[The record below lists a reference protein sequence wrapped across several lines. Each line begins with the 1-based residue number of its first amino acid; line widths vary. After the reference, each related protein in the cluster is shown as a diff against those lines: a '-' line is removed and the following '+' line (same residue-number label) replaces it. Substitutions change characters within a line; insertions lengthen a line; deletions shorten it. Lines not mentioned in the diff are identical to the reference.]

1 MINMDVKKWTLIIL
15 LLVVWSSCKTKEQST
30 ATLKGLEDGLYAD
43 MKTNKGDILL
53 RLEFDKTPGTVANFV
68 SLAEG
73 TNPLADAKY
82 KGKPFYDGL
91 TFHRVIKDFMIQGG
105 DPTGTGRGGP
115 GYRFDDEFPKND
127 KKELLLK
134 HDSPGILSMANA
146 GPNTNGSQFFITHV
160 PTPHLDGRHTVFG
173 RVISGQQVVDSIA
186 KGDKILHVSII
197 RKGKKAEEFDAPAVF
212 DKFMKDAKERRKKEL
227 EEVEKRK
234 VRSLEFIQTMAIDIG
249 NKKKKAKTL
258 PSGLKIYVEEEGTGK
273 KPEQGSMVSV
283 DYAGFF
289 EDGHLFDTSI
299 VSMAKNFNNYI
310 EAKDRAGA
318 YRPLRLPYSE
328 DMRLIPG
335 MKEAILQ
342 LNYGGKIMAFIP
354 SELAYGKEG
363 AGRGTIPPDTDL
375 VFVIKLLEE

>member
-1 MINMDVKKWTLIIL
+1 MKKWTLLVL
-15 LLVVWSSCKTKEQST
+15 LLAFWSSCKTKEQST
-30 ATLKGLEDGLYAD
+30 VQLKGLEDGLYAD
-43 MKTNKGDILL
+43 MKTSKGDILL
-53 RLEFDKTPGTVANFV
+53 RLEYDKTPGTVANFI

-73 TNPLADAKY
+73 NNPEVEAKY
-82 KGKPFYDGL
+82 KGKRFYDGL

-105 DPTGTGRGGP
+105 DPTGTGRGGA
-115 GYRFDDEFPKND
+115 GYSFDDEFPKND

-146 GPNTNGSQFFITHV
+146 GPNTNSSQFFITHV

-173 RVISGQQVVDSIA
+173 RVVSGQQVVDSIA
-186 KGDKILHVSII
+186 KGDKILQVNII
-197 RKGKKAEEFDAPAVF
+197 RKGKDAEAFDAPAVF
-212 DKFMKDAKERRKKEL
+212 EKFMQDARERRKKEL
-227 EEVEKRK
+227 EEAEKRK
-234 VRSLEFIQTMAIDIG
+234 VRSLEFIQTMGIDIS

-273 KPEQGSMVSV
+273 KPEPGTMVSV

-310 EAKDRAGA
+310 DAKDRAGA
-318 YRPLRLPYSE
+318 YKPMRLPYSE

-342 LNYGGKIMAFIP
+342 LSYGEQIMAFIP
-354 SELAYGKEG
+354 SKLAYGKKG
-363 AGRGTIPPDTDL
+363 AGRGIIPPDTDL